1 MLIRITTLLLLFL
14 VTGVATAQKKIPTP
28 AEVFGFAPGEDRKL
42 ASWDQVVNYFQQLD
56 GASDRVVFETLG
68 NTTMGKPFVMATIS
82 SPANLARVEELRKI
96 QDQLAD
102 PRKLGPLATR
112 DRKAAELIRR
122 GKTVVLITCGIH
134 STEVGSYLSST
145 LIAHQLASSTDPN
158 VQNILDNTIV
168 LLVPSLNPD
177 GVDIVKNWYDKTLGT
192 PFEGTDPP
200 ELYHKYTGHDN
211 NRDWYAF
218 TQVET
223 QLTVDK
229 IHNVW
234 HPQIVHDIHQQGANG
249 SRLFLPPYMPPV
261 EPNVPKAIVQGYTEL
276 GNWMAAEMRTKGFEG
291 ITTNSTYDAWTPA
304 RAYSHYHAGV
314 RMLSETASARIAS
327 PLTLKF
333 EELRS
338 REGYDPQKESPK
350 FGPVWRGGEWHLSDI
365 TKYMTTAAFLL
376 LDHAATNREQWLRR
390 FYAIGKEAVRPR
402 RAGELFGYLVE
413 PSPTSEA
420 LLSILKRG
428 GVEVSAAREGTVFKV
443 GKNSLP
449 TDTQLIRMDQ
459 PYGGFAKALLEIQ
472 RYPNLRDTEGH
483 PIPPYDV
490 TAHTLPLLM
499 GVSVHAVKAPYRA
512 VRSTEPIA
520 DVLTEAP
527 KTGPRIDLFAI
538 YRSAVPTHDEGWTRW
553 ILDSR
558 KISYGVLGDKELRAG
573 ITVYKPS
580 PGVTGKYYTL
590 LIPDQPAR
598 TLLEGYRTGAM
609 PPELTGGLGPQGV
622 KTLRDFVE
630 TGGTLIFLNRAS
642 NFAIEQFKLPL
653 RNVVAGLPRT
663 DFYVPGS
670 ILRIELDTSHPL
682 ASGMPK
688 ETIAWAEDSPVFEV
702 TNDPEATVPASNVRV
717 IASYA
722 ADKDPLL
729 SGWLLGGE
737 LIKGKAALVEVTMGK
752 GRVIL
757 FGFRPQY
764 RAQSLA
770 TYPLLFNAISSKSVF
785 TGEPSLRILNFCS
798 GQAYNYYDRDG
809 PSSFYFGSGFRL
821 TRYRHLLLAETRE
834 HIANYQTASATGTTA
849 RTVF

>member
-1 MLIRITTLLLLFL
+1 MRIRTITLLLLFL
-14 VTGVATAQKKIPTP
+14 LTGVVTAQKKIPIP
-28 AEVFGFAPGEDRKL
+28 AEVLGFAPGEDRKL
-42 ASWDQVVNYFQQLD
+42 ASWDQIVDYFQQLD
-56 GASDRVVFETLG
+56 AASDRVVFETLG
-68 NTTMGKPFVMATIS
+68 DTTMGKPFVMATIS
-82 SPANLARVEELRKI
+82 SPANLARLEEFKKI

-102 PRKLGPLATR
+102 PRKLGPIATR
-112 DRKAAELIRR
+112 DRKAAELSKK

-145 LIAHQLASSTDPN
+145 LIAHRLASSTDAD
-158 VQNILDNTIV
+158 VQKILDNTIV

-177 GVDIVKNWYDKTLGT
+177 GVDIVKNWYDKTLDT

-218 TQVET
+218 TQIET

-234 HPQIVHDIHQQGANG
+234 HPQIVHDIHQQGAFG
-249 SRLFLPPYMPPV
+249 SRLFLPPYMAPV
-261 EPNVPKAIVQGYTEL
+261 EPNVPKAIVKGYTEL
-276 GNWMAAEMRTKGFEG
+276 GNWMAAEMRAKGFEG

-327 PLTLKF
+327 PMTLKF

-350 FGPVWRGGEWHLSDI
+350 FGPLWRGGEWHLSDI

-376 LDHAATNREQWLRR
+376 LDHAAANREVWLQR

-402 RAGELFGYLVE
+402 RPGELFGFLIE

-420 LLSILKRG
+420 LLSILQRG
-428 GVEVSAAREGTVFKV
+428 GVEMSPAKEGTVFKA
-443 GKNSLP
+443 GTRTLP
-449 TDTQLIRMDQ
+449 KDTKLVRMDQ
-459 PYGGFAKALLEIQ
+459 PYGAFAKTLLEIQ
-472 RYPNLRDTEGH
+472 RYPNLRDTDGH
-483 PIPPYDV
+483 PIAPYDV

-499 GVSVHAVKAPYRA
+499 GVPVQALKAPFRA
-512 VRSTEPIA
+512 VRSTEAAA
-520 DVLTEAP
+520 DVSSDTA
-527 KTGPRIDLFAI
+527 KATPRIDLFAI
-538 YRSAVPTHDEGWTRW
+538 YRSSVPSHDEGWTRW
-553 ILDSR
+553 MLESK
-558 KISYGVLGDKELRAG
+558 KIAYGVLGDKELRAG
-573 ITVYKPS
+573 ITVFKPS

-598 TLLEGYRTGAM
+598 TLLEGYRSGAM
-609 PPELTGGLGPQGV
+609 PPELSGGLGPQGV
-622 KTLRDFVE
+622 KTLLDFVQ

-682 ASGMPK
+682 ASRMPK
-688 ETIAWAEDSPVFEV
+688 ETIAWAEDSPAFEV
-702 TNDPEATVPASNVRV
+702 TNDPEATVPASNVHV
-717 IASYA
+717 VASYP

-770 TYPLLFNAISSKSVF
+770 TYPLFFN
-785 TGEPSLRILNFCS
+785 SL
-798 GQAYNYYDRDG
+798 A
-809 PSSFYFGSGFRL
+809 
-821 TRYRHLLLAETRE
+821 TR
-834 HIANYQTASATGTTA
+834 
-849 RTVF
+849 

>member
-1 MLIRITTLLLLFL
+1 MRIRTIALLLFL
-14 VTGVATAQKKIPTP
+14 LVTGLATAQTKIPTP
-28 AEVFGFAPGEDRKL
+28 SEVLGFTPGEDRKL
-42 ASWDQVVNYFQQLD
+42 ASWNQVVDYFQRLD
-56 GASDRVVFETLG
+56 GASDRVMFQTLG
-68 NTTMGKPFVMATIS
+68 TTTMGKPFVMATIS
-82 SPANLARVEELRKI
+82 SPANLARLEEFKKI

-112 DRKAAELIRR
+112 DRKAADLIRQ
-122 GKTVVLITCGIH
+122 GKTIVLITCGIH
-134 STEVGSYLSST
+134 STEVGSYLSSM
-145 LIAHQLASSTDPN
+145 LIAHRLASSTEPEI
-158 VQNILDNTIV
+158 QKILDNTII

-223 QLTVDK
+223 QITVDK

-234 HPQIVHDIHQQGANG
+234 HPQIVHDIHQQGSFG

-276 GNWMAAEMRTKGFEG
+276 GNYMAAEMRAKGFEG
-291 ITTNSTYDAWTPA
+291 ITTNSTYDAWSPS
-304 RAYSHYHAGV
+304 RAYSHYHGGV
-314 RMLSETASARIAS
+314 RVLSETASARIAT
-327 PLTLKF
+327 PMTLKF

-350 FGPVWRGGEWHLSDI
+350 FGPLWRGGEWHLSDI
-365 TKYMTTAAFLL
+365 TKDMTTAAFLL
-376 LDHAATNREQWLRR
+376 LDHAAENREQWLRR

-402 RAGELFGYLVE
+402 RPGEVFGFLIE
-413 PSPTSEA
+413 PANDCEA
-420 LLSILKRG
+420 LLNILRRG
-428 GVEVSAAREGTVFKV
+428 GVEITTAGTNFKL
-443 GKNSLP
+443 GTSELP
-449 TDTQLIRMDQ
+449 AGTKLVRMDQ
-459 PYGGFAKALLEIQ
+459 PYGAFAKALLEVQ
-472 RYPNLRDTEGH
+472 HYPNLRDSTGH
-483 PIPPYDV
+483 PIAPYDV
-490 TAHTLPLLM
+490 TAHTLSLLM
-499 GVSVHAVKAPYRA
+499 NVPVHAVKAPFRYQRA
-512 VRSTEPIA
+512 TGTTSEVA
-520 DVLTEAP
+520 AAQNGCAP
-527 KTGPRIDLFAI
+527 APRKDLFAI
-538 YRSAVPTHDEGWTRW
+538 YHSNVPSQDEGWTRW
-553 ILDSR
+553 ILDS
-558 KISYGVLGDKELRAG
+558 KTISYGVLGDKELRAG
-573 ITVYKPS
+573 ITVFKPS
-580 PGVTGKYYTL
+580 PSVTGKYYVI

-598 TLLEGYRTGAM
+598 SLLEGYRSGSM
-609 PPELTGGLGPQGV
+609 PPELSGGLGPQGV

-653 RNVVAGLPRT
+653 RNVVGGLPRT

-682 ASGMPK
+682 ARGMPK
-688 ETIAWAEDSPVFEV
+688 ETVAWAEDSPVFEV
-702 TNDPEATVPASNVRV
+702 TNDPSASVPATNVHV
-717 IASYA
+717 VASYP

-729 SGWLLGGE
+729 SGWLLGGD

-770 TYPLLFNAISSKSVF
+770 TYPLFFNALTSK
-785 TGEPSLRILNFCS
+785 
-798 GQAYNYYDRDG
+798 
-809 PSSFYFGSGFRL
+809 
-821 TRYRHLLLAETRE
+821 
-834 HIANYQTASATGTTA
+834 
-849 RTVF
+849 

>member
-1 MLIRITTLLLLFL
+1 MRTRIVTLLLF
-14 VTGVATAQKKIPTP
+14 VFVSFVPSSSTAQPKVPTP
-28 AEVFGFAPGEDRKL
+28 EEVVGFTPGEDRKL
-42 ASWDQVVNYFQQLD
+42 ASWSQVIDYFERLD
-56 GASDRVVFETLG
+56 RASDRVSFETLG
-68 NTTMGKPFVMATIS
+68 QTSMNKPFVMATIS
-82 SPANLARVEELRKI
+82 SPANLARLDELKKI

-102 PRKLGPLATR
+102 PRKLGALATR
-112 DRKAAELIRR
+112 DRKAAELIRQ
-122 GKTVVLITCGIH
+122 GKTIVLITCGIH
-134 STEVGSYLSST
+134 STEVGSYLSSM
-145 LIAHQLASSTDPN
+145 LIAHRLASSNDTD
-158 VQNILDNTIV
+158 VQKILDNTII

-229 IHNVW
+229 IHNIW
-234 HPQIVHDIHQQGANG
+234 HPQIVHDIHQQGAFG

-261 EPNVPKAIVQGYTEL
+261 EPNVPKAIVQAYTEL
-276 GNWMAAEMRTKGFEG
+276 GSWMATEMRARGFAG

-304 RAYSHYHAGV
+304 RAYSHYHAGA
-314 RMLSETASARIAS
+314 RLLSETASARIAS
-327 PLTLKF
+327 PITVKF

-376 LDHAATNREQWLRR
+376 LDHAAQNREQWLRR

-402 RAGELFGYLVE
+402 RPGQLFGFLIE
-413 PSPTSEA
+413 PSTNSEA
-420 LLSILKRG
+420 LLTILRRG
-428 GVEVSAAREGTVFKV
+428 GVEFELTKQGTLLV
-443 GKNSLP
+443 
-449 TDTQLIRMDQ
+449 RMDQ
-459 PYGGFAKALLEIQ
+459 PYAAFAKTLLEVQ
-472 RYPNLRDTEGH
+472 RYPNLRDAAGH
-483 PIPPYDV
+483 PIAPYDV

-499 GVSVHAVKAPYRA
+499 GVTVHPVKAPFRPSRTTARA
-512 VRSTEPIA
+512 SEIVGVKSE
-520 DVLTEAP
+520 VAP
-527 KTGPRIDLFAI
+527 VPRTDLSAI
-538 YRSAVPTHDEGWTRW
+538 YRSTVPSHDEGWTRW
-553 ILDSR
+553 IMDS
-558 KISYGVLGDKELRAG
+558 KDLPYGVLTDKELRAG
-573 ITVYKPS
+573 ITVFKLS
-580 PGVTGKYYTL
+580 PGVTGKYYVI

-598 TLLEGYRTGAM
+598 TLLEGYRSDAM
-609 PPELTGGLGPQGV
+609 PPEYSGGLGPEGV
-622 KTLRDFVE
+622 KQLRGFVE
-630 TGGTLIFLNRAS
+630 TGGTLVFLNRAS

-653 RNVVAGLPRT
+653 RNVVSGLPRT

-670 ILRIELDTSHPL
+670 ILRIELDTSHPI
-682 ASGMPK
+682 AAGMPK
-688 ETIAWAEDSPVFEV
+688 ETIAWAEDSPAFEV
-702 TNDPEATVPASNVRV
+702 TNDPNATVPASNVRV
-717 IASYA
+717 VASYP

-770 TYPLLFNAISSKSVF
+770 TYPLFFNALSSK
-785 TGEPSLRILNFCS
+785 
-798 GQAYNYYDRDG
+798 
-809 PSSFYFGSGFRL
+809 
-821 TRYRHLLLAETRE
+821 
-834 HIANYQTASATGTTA
+834 
-849 RTVF
+849 

>member
-1 MLIRITTLLLLFL
+1 MFTRLITLLLLFL
-14 VTGVATAQKKIPTP
+14 VTGVATAQKKLPAPTD
-28 AEVFGFAPGEDRKL
+28 VLGFTPGEDRKL
-42 ASWDQVVNYFQQLD
+42 AAWDQVAGYFQQLD
-56 GASDRVVFETLG
+56 AASDRVIFETLG

-82 SPANLARVEELRKI
+82 SPANLARLEEFKKI

-102 PRKLGPLATR
+102 PRTLGPLATR
-112 DRKAAELIRR
+112 DRKAAELIRQ
-122 GKTVVLITCGIH
+122 GKTIVLITCGIH

-145 LIAHQLASSTDPN
+145 LIAHQLASSTEAN
-158 VQNILDNTIV
+158 VQKILDNTIV

-229 IHNVW
+229 IHNAW
-234 HPQIVHDIHQQGANG
+234 HPQIVHDIHQQGAFG

-276 GNWMAAEMRTKGFEG
+276 GSWMAAEMRTKGFEG

-327 PLTLKF
+327 PMTVKF

-350 FGPVWRGGEWHLSDI
+350 FGPVWRGGEWHLGDI

-390 FYAIGKEAVRPR
+390 FYAIGKDAVRTR

-420 LLSILKRG
+420 LLGILRRG
-428 GVEVSAAREGTVFKV
+428 RVEFSPAKEGTSFKV
-443 GKNSLP
+443 GKRTLP
-449 TDTQLIRMDQ
+449 NETQMVRMDQ
-459 PYGGFAKALLEIQ
+459 PYGGFAKALLEMQ
-472 RYPNLRDTEGH
+472 RYPNLRDAEGH

-499 GVSVHAVKAPYRA
+499 GVPVQAVKAPFRA
-512 VRSTEPIA
+512 VRSTEPVA
-520 DVLTEAP
+520 DTVSDT
-527 KTGPRIDLFAI
+527 KTVPRIDQFAI
-538 YRSAVPTHDEGWTRW
+538 YRSSVPSHDEGWTRW
-553 ILDSR
+553 ILDTR
-558 KISYGVLGDKELRAG
+558 NVSYGVLTDKELRAG
-573 ITVYKPS
+573 VTVYKPS
-580 PGVTGKYYTL
+580 PGVTGKYYSL

-598 TLLEGYRTGAM
+598 TLLEGYRSDAM

-663 DFYVPGS
+663 EFYVPGS

-682 ASGMPK
+682 TSGMPK
-688 ETIAWAEDSPVFEV
+688 DTIAWTEDSPAFEV
-702 TNDPEATVPASNVRV
+702 TNDPEATVPAANVRV

-737 LIKGKAALVEVTMGK
+737 LLKGKAALVEVTMGK

-770 TYPLLFNAISSKSVF
+770 TYPLFFNA
-785 TGEPSLRILNFCS
+785 
-798 GQAYNYYDRDG
+798 
-809 PSSFYFGSGFRL
+809 
-821 TRYRHLLLAETRE
+821 LA
-834 HIANYQTASATGTTA
+834 GK
-849 RTVF
+849 

>member
-1 MLIRITTLLLLFL
+1 MRTRIVTLLLFVL
-14 VTGVATAQKKIPTP
+14 VSFVPSSSTAQIKVPKPE
-28 AEVFGFAPGEDRKL
+28 EVLGFSPGEDRKL
-42 ASWDQVVNYFQQLD
+42 ASWSQVIDYFEQLD
-56 GASDRVVFETLG
+56 RASDRVIFQTLG
-68 NTTMGKPFVMATIS
+68 QTSMNKPFVMATIS
-82 SPANLARVEELRKI
+82 TPANLARLDELRNI

-102 PRKLGPLATR
+102 PRKLGPLATG
-112 DRKAAELIRR
+112 DRKEAELIRQ

-134 STEVGSYLSST
+134 STEVGSYLSSM
-145 LIAHQLASSTDPN
+145 LIAHRLASSTEPD
-158 VQNILDNTIV
+158 VQKILENTIV

-234 HPQIVHDIHQQGANG
+234 HPQIVHDIHQQGAFG

-261 EPNVPKAIVQGYTEL
+261 EPNVPKPIVHAYTEL
-276 GNWMAAEMRTKGFEG
+276 GNWMAIEMRAKGFQG

-304 RAYSHYHAGV
+304 RAYSHYHGGA

-327 PLTLKF
+327 PITLKF

-365 TKYMTTAAFLL
+365 TKYMSTAAFVL
-376 LDHAATNREQWLRR
+376 LDHAAQNREQWLRR
-390 FYAIGKEAVRPR
+390 FYAVGKEAVRTR
-402 RAGELFGYLVE
+402 RPGELFGFLIE
-413 PSPTSEA
+413 RSGNTEA
-420 LLSILKRG
+420 LLNILRRG
-428 GVEVSAAREGTVFKV
+428 GVEVESSKPGTIFKIGNRELPQGTLLV
-443 GKNSLP
+443 
-449 TDTQLIRMDQ
+449 RMDQ
-459 PYGGFAKALLEIQ
+459 PYAAFAKTLLDVQ
-472 RYPNLRDTEGH
+472 RYPNLRDEAGH
-483 PIPPYDV
+483 PIAPYDV

-499 GVSVHAVKAPYRA
+499 GVTVHPVKAPFRPS
-512 VRSTEPIA
+512 RI
-520 DVLTEAP
+520 
-527 KTGPRIDLFAI
+527 TGTPEIVGVVSNWKPVPGSDLVAI
-538 YRSAVPTHDEGWTRW
+538 YRSSVPSHDEGWTRW
-553 ILDSR
+553 IMDS
-558 KISYGVLGDKELRAG
+558 KDIPFGVLTDKELRAG
-573 ITVYKPS
+573 ITVFKPS
-580 PGVTGKYYTL
+580 PGVTVKYYVI

-598 TLLEGYRTGAM
+598 TLLEGYRADAM
-609 PPELTGGLGPQGV
+609 PPEITGGLGPEGV
-622 KTLRDFVE
+622 KHLRDFVE
-630 TGGTLIFLNRAS
+630 TGGTLVFLNRAS
-642 NFAIEQFKLPL
+642 NFAIEQFKLPV

-663 DFYVPGS
+663 EFYVPGS
-670 ILRIELDTSHPL
+670 ILRIELDTSHPI
-682 ASGMPK
+682 ANGMPK

-702 TNDPEATVPASNVRV
+702 TNDPNATVPASNVRV
-717 IASYA
+717 VASYS

-729 SGWLLGGE
+729 SGWLLGGD

-770 TYPLLFNAISSKSVF
+770 TYPLFFNALTSK
-785 TGEPSLRILNFCS
+785 
-798 GQAYNYYDRDG
+798 
-809 PSSFYFGSGFRL
+809 
-821 TRYRHLLLAETRE
+821 
-834 HIANYQTASATGTTA
+834 
-849 RTVF
+849 

>member
-1 MLIRITTLLLLFL
+1 MPIRVVTLLLFL
-14 VTGVATAQKKIPTP
+14 FIAFTPAVQSQKKIPAP
-28 AEVFGFAPGEDRKL
+28 AEVLGFAPGEDRKL
-42 ASWDQVVNYFQQLD
+42 ASWDQIVDYFKQLD

-82 SPANLARVEELRKI
+82 SPANLARLEELRKI

-112 DRKAAELIRR
+112 DRKAAELIRQ

-145 LIAHQLASSTDPN
+145 LIAHRLASSTDAD
-158 VQNILDNTIV
+158 VQKILDNTIV

-192 PFEGTDPP
+192 PFEGADPP

-234 HPQIVHDIHQQGANG
+234 HPQIVHDIHQQGAFG
-249 SRLFLPPYMPPV
+249 SRLFLPPYMAPV
-261 EPNVPKAIVQGYTEL
+261 EPNVPKAMVQGYTEL
-276 GNWMAAEMRTKGFEG
+276 GNWMAAEMRAKGFEG

-314 RMLSETASARIAS
+314 RMLSETASARIAT
-327 PLTLKF
+327 PMTLKF

-350 FGPVWRGGEWHLSDI
+350 FGPLWRGGEWHLSDI

-376 LDHAATNREQWLRR
+376 LDHASTNREQWLQR
-390 FYAIGKEAVRPR
+390 FYAVGKEAVRPR
-402 RAGELFGYLVE
+402 RAGELFGFLIE
-413 PSPTSEA
+413 PSLNTEA
-420 LLSILKRG
+420 LLNILRRG
-428 GVEVSAAREGTVFKV
+428 GVEFNTAKEGNSFKI
-443 GKNSLP
+443 GTNELP
-449 TDTQLIRMDQ
+449 DETTLVRMDQ
-459 PYGGFAKALLEIQ
+459 PYAAFAKTLLEVQ
-472 RYPNLRDTEGH
+472 RYPNLRDADGH
-483 PIPPYDV
+483 PIAPYDV

-499 GVSVHAVKAPYRA
+499 DVPVHPVKAPFRNLRGTPTKFGLSEKY
-512 VRSTEPIA
+512 VEPA
-520 DVLTEAP
+520 AP
-527 KTGPRIDLFAI
+527 PRTNMPAI
-538 YRSAVPTHDEGWTRW
+538 YHSSVPSQDEGWTRW

-558 KISYGVLGDKELRAG
+558 RFPYGVLGDKELRAG
-573 ITVYKPS
+573 VTVYKPS
-580 PGVTGKYYTL
+580 AGVTVKYYTI

-609 PPELTGGLGPQGV
+609 PPELTGGLGPEGV
-622 KTLRDFVE
+622 KSLRDFVE

-653 RNVVAGLPRT
+653 RNVVGGLPRT

-682 ASGMPK
+682 AMGMEK

-702 TNDPEATVPASNVRV
+702 TNDPGATVPAANVRV
-717 IASYA
+717 IASYP

-770 TYPLLFNAISSKSVF
+770 TYPLLFKALSS
-785 TGEPSLRILNFCS
+785 I
-798 GQAYNYYDRDG
+798 
-809 PSSFYFGSGFRL
+809 
-821 TRYRHLLLAETRE
+821 
-834 HIANYQTASATGTTA
+834 
-849 RTVF
+849 

>member
-1 MLIRITTLLLLFL
+1 MIIRTITILLLFL

-42 ASWDQVVNYFQQLD
+42 ASWDQVVSYFKQLD

-82 SPANLARVEELRKI
+82 SPANLARLEEIRKI

-102 PRKLGPLATR
+102 PRQLGPLATR
-112 DRKAAELIRR
+112 DRKAAALIPR

-145 LIAHQLASSTDPN
+145 LIAHQLASSTEAN
-158 VQNILDNTIV
+158 VQKILDNTIV

-234 HPQIVHDIHQQGANG
+234 HPQIVHDIHQQGALG
-249 SRLFLPPYMPPV
+249 SRLFLPPYMAPV

-276 GNWMAAEMRTKGFEG
+276 GNWIAAEMRTKGFEG

-365 TKYMTTAAFLL
+365 TKYMTTAAFHL

-390 FYAIGKEAVRPR
+390 FYAIGKDAVRPR
-402 RAGELFGYLVE
+402 RSGELFGFLVE

-428 GVEVSAAREGTVFKV
+428 GVEVSSAKEGTVFKV
-443 GKNSLP
+443 GKRTLP

-459 PYGGFAKALLEIQ
+459 PYGGFAKALLEVQ
-472 RYPNLRDTEGH
+472 RYPNLRDAEGH

-512 VRSTEPIA
+512 VKSTEPIA

-527 KTGPRIDLFAI
+527 KAAPRIDLFAI

-558 KISYGVLGDKELRAG
+558 NISYGVLGDKELRAG

-670 ILRIELDTSHPL
+670 ILRIELDTSHPI

-702 TNDPEATVPASNVRV
+702 TNDPEATVPASNVHV

-770 TYPLLFNAISSKSVF
+770 TYPLFLN
-785 TGEPSLRILNFCS
+785 SL
-798 GQAYNYYDRDG
+798 
-809 PSSFYFGSGFRL
+809 
-821 TRYRHLLLAETRE
+821 
-834 HIANYQTASATGTTA
+834 ATK
-849 RTVF
+849 